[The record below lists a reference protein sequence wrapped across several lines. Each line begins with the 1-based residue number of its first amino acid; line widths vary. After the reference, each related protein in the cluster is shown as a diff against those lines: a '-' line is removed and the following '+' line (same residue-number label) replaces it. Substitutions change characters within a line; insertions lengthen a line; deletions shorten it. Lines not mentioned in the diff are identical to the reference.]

1 MATAPE
7 AISVPL
13 AGGITGKLEEP
24 LPQEETVPLRRNRS
38 FRLLWTSSAIS
49 GSGSSVSTVVVPI
62 LAVAVLKAS
71 PTEMALLGAMGTV
84 PALVLFVPAAMM
96 AETVRSRIRVVASA
110 QVILGCLVFL
120 VPLLWWAKLLSIGAL
135 LAIIG
140 SKAVVGV
147 FSGATSSPL
156 LKELLPRKQLVEAN
170 GTMNGT
176 ASASDIVGQAIGGGL
191 LAVLAA
197 PVILLVDAVSFLVG
211 AAFTSRVRV
220 PPQPPAE
227 QPVGEK
233 KFSLRAVGRIGA
245 GLVKRVDVWC
255 LMAIALSNGITETIF
270 VIFAIRTLHVHPDQL
285 GLLVAAG
292 AIGGVAGGFSV
303 GWVSARCGRWTVPFG
318 LGVTILS
325 LAPLPFVHGGAL
337 AYLSVVNLEL
347 CGAFG
352 GTIVV
357 AAVFGDIQGRAAPGT
372 IARTMALAHNALQ
385 VAALAGLF
393 VGALVARLAS
403 TRAAITTSVLLLVAL
418 SVPLCALVGISTGPS
433 AGAAAHGKELV
444 S

>member
-7 AISVPL
+7 AISVPTL
-13 AGGITGKLEEP
+13 GGIAGKVEEP
-24 LPQEETVPLRRNRS
+24 VPEEATLPLRKNRD
-38 FRLLWTSSAIS
+38 FRLLWASSAIS

-62 LAVAVLKAS
+62 LAVAVLKAN
-71 PTEMALLGAMGTV
+71 PTEMALLGAMGML
-84 PALVLFVPAAMM
+84 PALVLFVPAAMV
-96 AETVRSRIRVVASA
+96 AETVRARIRVVASA

-120 VPLLWWAKLLSIGAL
+120 IPLLWWAKLLTVGAL

-140 SKAVVGV
+140 CKAIVGV

-156 LKELLPRKQLVEAN
+156 LKELLPRKQLIEAN

-176 ASASDIVGQAIGGGL
+176 SSASDIAGQAIGGGL

-197 PVILLVDAVSFLVG
+197 PVILVVDAVSFLVG
-211 AAFTSRVRV
+211 AVFTSRVRM

-227 QPVGEK
+227 RPPGEK
-233 KFSLRAVGRIGA
+233 KFSLRVVGRIGA

-255 LMAIALSNGITETIF
+255 LMAIALSNGITEAIF

-285 GLLVAAG
+285 GLLIAAG

-303 GWVSARCGRWTVPFG
+303 GWVSARFGRWTVPFA
-318 LGVTILS
+318 LALTILS
-325 LAPLPFVHGGAL
+325 LAPIPFVHGGAV

-347 CGAFG
+347 FGAFG
-352 GTIVV
+352 GTVVV

-372 IARTMALAHNALQ
+372 IARTMALAHNTLQ
-385 VAALAGLF
+385 VAALVGLF
-393 VGALVARLAS
+393 LGALVAHLA
-403 TRAAITTSVLLLVAL
+403 TARVAMTTSLLLLVAL
-418 SVPLCALVGISTGPS
+418 SLPLCALVGTSSRGTAGLS
-433 AGAAAHGKELV
+433 AGEG
-444 S
+444 